1 MSEQG
6 VDLSQI
12 RGDWKFH
19 IDYLINAVTQT
30 LKRQMG
36 NWVELSERVDNAA
49 IDASV
54 KRQVAIWDEL
64 LATANEKGTIPTADS
79 NLIEFIDVCRK
90 GKSLCDGFQD
100 ENKDDEL
107 VDEFA
112 EACRQTR
119 GLCDDLEMMRDQ
131 RPDDQ

>member
-1 MSEQG
+1 MSEEG

-19 IDYLINAVTQT
+19 MDYVTNAVTQT
-30 LKRQMG
+30 LKRQMSY
-36 NWVELSERVDNAA
+36 WAELSTRVDNAA

-54 KRQVAIWDEL
+54 KRQIAIWDEL
-64 LATANEKGTIPTADS
+64 LATASEKGTIPTADS
-79 NLIEFIDVCRK
+79 NVDKFIDVCRDAK
-90 GKSLCDGFQD
+90 PLCDDFQ
-100 ENKDDEL
+100 NTSDDEL
-107 VDEFA
+107 TEEFA

-119 GLCDDLEMMRDQ
+119 GLCDDLELMRDQ